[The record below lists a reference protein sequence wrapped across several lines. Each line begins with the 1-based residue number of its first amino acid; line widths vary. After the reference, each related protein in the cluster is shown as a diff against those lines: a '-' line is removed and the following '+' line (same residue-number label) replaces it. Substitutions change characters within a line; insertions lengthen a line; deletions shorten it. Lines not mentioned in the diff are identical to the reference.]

1 MTQMIVIFCFLYYN
15 KEVGDDSMMD
25 LNSLLDDNLVDKDL
39 LLLLNYAKL
48 NLSEEELVV
57 ILLINYFVNNHQQVT
72 IQLLEDHMSIAKD
85 KIDKLLNDLH
95 KKGIISFNKYAT
107 NNIDISNIFDKIVGL
122 NTIEKIKESK
132 TKNQQDTK
140 NIISSFE
147 KEFQKKLSPIEKET
161 IREWHTTY
169 NDEIIM
175 YALKEAVM
183 ANVLSLRYIEKI
195 ILDQQRV
202 LNG

>member
-1 MTQMIVIFCFLYYN
+1 
-15 KEVGDDSMMD
+15 MMD
-25 LNSLLDDNLVDKDL
+25 LNSLLEDNLVDKDL
-39 LLLLNYAKL
+39 LLILNYAKL
-48 NLSEEELVV
+48 NLSEEELVL

-72 IQLLEDHMSIAKD
+72 IQLLENHMSIAKD
-85 KIDKLLNDLH
+85 KIDKLINNLH

-107 NNIDISNIFDKIVGL
+107 NNIDISNIFDKIIGL
-122 NTIEKIKESK
+122 NTIEKIKEGQA
-132 TKNQQDTK
+132 KNQQETK

>member
-1 MTQMIVIFCFLYYN
+1 MI
-15 KEVGDDSMMD
+15 D
-25 LNSLLDDNLVDKDL
+25 LNSLLNDNLVDREM

-48 NLSEEELVV
+48 DLNEEELVL

-72 IQLLEDHMSIAKD
+72 LQLLKKHMALAEV

-95 KKGIISFNKYAT
+95 KKGIISFSKYAT
-107 NNIDISNIFDKIVGL
+107 NNIDVSNVFEKIIEL
-122 NTIEKIKESK
+122 NTLEKINENKK
-132 TKNQQDTK
+132 KKRQDTK
-140 NIISSFE
+140 NIITSFE
-147 KEFQKKLSPIEKET
+147 KEFNKQLSPIEKET
-161 IREWHTTY
+161 IREWHATY